1 MRTQKRYIIDL
12 HGVIDMSRTRVAYKK
27 GVELIALWNSYGELM
42 RYELYWDDQF
52 LSSNKDKKHMLQ
64 VFDDL
69 TQD

>member
-1 MRTQKRYIIDL
+1 
-12 HGVIDMSRTRVAYKK
+12 MSRTRVAYKK
-27 GVELIALWNSYGELM
+27 GVELIALWNSCGELM

>member
-1 MRTQKRYIIDL
+1 
-12 HGVIDMSRTRVAYKK
+12 MSRTRVAYKK